1 MRLDWI
7 EATLNEVARA
17 RKKFP
22 NPDLLTTAFAEE
34 AGELVKAILDNYH
47 GKPSN
52 VYEEAIQ
59 VIAMAVRLI
68 EEGDPVHRL
77 EPKQSNAE
85 QVVRIVAVLPE
96 NLNDRVAFVRCERW
110 KVEGAYAW
118 VDPEEVLKSIGY
130 RFVTPKTQEVQV
142 DPVELFLLREAE
154 VSLSENMRLAGID
167 PDEHYTLR
175 RLKML
180 RLKRKEV
187 QA

>member
-47 GKPSN
+47 GMPSN

-77 EPKQSNAE
+77 EPE
-85 QVVRIVAVLPE
+85 
-96 NLNDRVAFVRCERW
+96 
-110 KVEGAYAW
+110 
-118 VDPEEVLKSIGY
+118 
-130 RFVTPKTQEVQV
+130 
-142 DPVELFLLREAE
+142 ELFVISGDLGGALYDPTLVERFRFRGYNILE
-154 VSLSENMRLAGID
+154 LNHIISEHERRSRLAF
-167 PDEHYTLR
+167 P
-175 RLKML
+175 RLEKGVD
-180 RLKRKEV
+180 R
-187 QA
+187 